1 MQTKQRWWNLPSGRL
16 LCLLLVLLCLT
27 NCSKLNPLDLLSKG
41 GVNTA
46 ANIQAGA
53 TNSQTVGTT
62 QIVDQTVKN
71 ASGSTITQTRDS
83 TKVKAESVEKI
94 VVNETNP
101 MVFGTLIL
109 LFIIWSYFLYKLPSP
124 DQIWK
129 KTKKT

>member
-71 ASGSTITQTRDS
+71 ASGSTITQTRDT

>member
-1 MQTKQRWWNLPSGRL
+1 M
-16 LCLLLVLLCLT
+16 LLCLT

-83 TKVKAESVEKI
+83 TKVKAESLEKI

-129 KTKKT
+129 KTKKI